1 MFERWDSQ
9 HMRCRT
15 CAQLPQGQGP
25 AWLQQLDAPAS
36 QETIDVEAS
45 DANTVIT
52 ENSWEV
58 LRTCWNDVADESCS
72 DHSIDL

>member
-1 MFERWDSQ
+1 MFERWDSHQ
-9 HMRCRT
+9 HMCRRT

-36 QETIDVEAS
+36 QETIDFEAV
-45 DANTVIT
+45 DANTC
-52 ENSWEV
+52 WEV
-58 LRTCWNDVADESCS
+58 LRTCWNHVAGESCF